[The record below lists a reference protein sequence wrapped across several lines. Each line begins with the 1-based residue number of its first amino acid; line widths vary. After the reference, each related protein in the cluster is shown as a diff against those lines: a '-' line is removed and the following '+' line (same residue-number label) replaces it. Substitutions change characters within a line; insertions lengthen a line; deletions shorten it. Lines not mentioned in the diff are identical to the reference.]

1 MSLDMGV
8 VPSGAELSRATT
20 VALLGRLF
28 GDDDE
33 DLTEGVAKGEFAELV
48 WEGDR
53 ASTQWSV
60 SAGRTGVS
68 EIVVSVAD
76 AYPKRPPGV
85 YRAELARVVDLLQE
99 LARRHGATFVVEEQ
113 DLTGASLNAVLD
125 LIAPGSIGPRGSEV
139 YEGPS
144 EESDEDFLR
153 RYLTAGDQRL
163 APLAGAPIP
172 LDFSRA
178 SLGPLWEWAVGFLQL
193 RADDAPKDRISLDNG
208 STIRRPRGADLP
220 MWYGRTTMLSPHNW
234 SDESLR
240 MLDAVTWYLAE
251 TVRRAAPGVD
261 WQVGHS
267 RPIDENE
274 GQPVLAG
281 STGRQYEPI
290 GDVLSWLI
298 GKVYYLRSPNPDRPS
313 PPPTG
318 ADLIERFD
326 FAVQRTT
333 GAPA

>member
-1 MSLDMGV
+1 MGI
-8 VPSGAELSRATT
+8 VPSGADLSRATT
-20 VALLGRLF
+20 VALLSRLF

-76 AYPKRPPGV
+76 AYPARPPGV

-99 LARRHGATFVVEEQ
+99 LARRHGATFVVEER

-125 LIAPGSIGPRGSEV
+125 LIAPDSTGPRGAET

-144 EESDEDFLR
+144 GESDEDYLR
-153 RYLTAGDQRL
+153 RYLAAGDERL
-163 APLAGAPIP
+163 GRLAGAPVAR
-172 LDFSRA
+172 DFSRA
-178 SLGPLWEWAVGFLQL
+178 SLGPLPE
-193 RADDAPKDRISLDNG
+193 RADDAPKDRISLESG
-208 STIRRPRGADLP
+208 STILRPRDADLP
-220 MWYGRTTMLSPHNW
+220 MWYGRTTMLSPDNW

-240 MLDAVTWYLAE
+240 MLDAVAWYLAE

-261 WQVGHS
+261 WQVGRS
-267 RPIDENE
+267 RPRNENE
-274 GQPVLAG
+274 GQPVLVG
-281 STGRQYEPI
+281 STGRQYEPV
-290 GDVLSWLI
+290 GDVLSWLT
-298 GKVYYLRSPNPDRPS
+298 GKVYYLRRPNPDRPS
-313 PPPTG
+313 PPPSG

-326 FAVQRTT
+326 FAVLRTT
-333 GAPA
+333 GAPI

>member
-33 DLTEGVAKGEFAELV
+33 DLTEGVARGEFAELL
-48 WEGDR
+48 WEGER

-76 AYPKRPPGV
+76 SYPKRPPGV
-85 YRAELARVVDLLQE
+85 YRAELSRVVSLLQE
-99 LARRHGATFVVEEQ
+99 LARRGGARFVVEEH

-125 LIAPGSIGPRGSEV
+125 LVAPESVGPHGPEI

-144 EESDEDFLR
+144 GESDEDYLR
-153 RYLTAGDQRL
+153 RYLAAGDQRL
-163 APLAGAPIP
+163 ALLAGAPVT
-172 LDFSRA
+172 LDFSRDG
-178 SLGPLWEWAVGFLQL
+178 LGPLWEWAVGFLHL
-193 RADDAPKDRISLDNG
+193 RADDAPMDRVSLETG
-208 STIRRPRGADLP
+208 STVVRPRGADLP
-220 MWYGRTTMLSPHNW
+220 MWYGRTGMLAPYNW

-240 MLDAVTWYLAE
+240 MLDAIAFYLAE
-251 TVRRAAPGVD
+251 TVRRATPGTA
-261 WQVGHS
+261 WQVGRS
-267 RPIDENE
+267 RPRNENE
-274 GQPVLAG
+274 GQPVLVG
-281 STGRQYEPI
+281 KSGRQFEPI
-290 GDVLSWLI
+290 GDVLSWLT
-298 GKVYYLRSPNPDRPS
+298 GKVYYLRRPNPDRPS

-326 FAVQRTT
+326 SAVLRA
-333 GAPA
+333 G

>member
-8 VPSGAELSRATT
+8 VPSGAELSRAAT
-20 VALLGRLF
+20 VAVLGRLF

-33 DLTEGVAKGEFAELV
+33 DLTEGVARGEFAELV
-48 WEGDR
+48 WEGER

-60 SAGRTGVS
+60 SAGRDGVR

-99 LARRHGATFVVEEQ
+99 LARRHGARFVVEER

-125 LIAPGSIGPRGSEV
+125 LIAPGSRGPGQV
-139 YEGPS
+139 PPA
-144 EESDEDFLR
+144 ESDEDYLR
-153 RYLTAGDQRL
+153 RYLAAGDQRL
-163 APLAGAPIP
+163 ARLAGAPVTR
-172 LDFSRA
+172 DFSRA

-193 RADDAPKDRISLDNG
+193 RPDDAPKDRIVLENG
-208 STIRRPRGADLP
+208 STLRRPRDADLP
-220 MWYGRTTMLSPHNW
+220 MWFGRTAMLAPHNW

-240 MLDAVTWYLAE
+240 MLDAVAWYLAE

-267 RPIDENE
+267 RPRNENE
-274 GQPVLAG
+274 GQPVLLG

-290 GDVLSWLI
+290 GDVLSWLT
-298 GKVYYLRSPNPDRPS
+298 GKVYYLRRPNPDRPS
-313 PPPTG
+313 PPPSGT
-318 ADLIERFD
+318 DLVERFD
-326 FAVQRTT
+326 FAVLRTR
-333 GAPA
+333 G